1 MQLQSED
8 PILAWAER
16 GPIIAIGAELRALL
30 SAEAVPRILRRAERL
45 GEDAREAGTLYLVD
59 HGRVRLG
66 RAARDG
72 REVVLAIACPGS
84 LCYLLSVHAYLEAL
98 GGGTR
103 IYCLA
108 ARPLLALISAHPP
121 IMSWLAALLGQHLTE
136 AYDRIEELTCCSVWS
151 RVAHALGKLALAA
164 PDGMVRIGQME
175 LAQSAGTSRE
185 EVSRALRDLRAAGQV
200 ADDSCRGTIRVLD
213 VAGLLRA

>member
-16 GPIIAIGAELRALL
+16 GPIIAIEAELRTLL
-30 SAEAVPRILRRAERL
+30 SAEAVPRVLRRAERID
-45 GEDAREAGTLYLVD
+45 EDAREAGTLYLVD
-59 HGRVRLG
+59 HGRARLG
-66 RAARDG
+66 RAANG
-72 REVVLAIACPGS
+72 GQEVVLALAQPGS
-84 LCYLLSVHAYLEAL
+84 LCYLPSVHAYLEAL
-98 GGGTR
+98 VSGTR
-103 IYCLA
+103 IYYLA
-108 ARPLLALISAHPP
+108 ARPLIALVSADPP
-121 IMSWLAALLGQHLTE
+121 IMAWLAGLLGQQLTA
-136 AYDRIEELTCCSVWS
+136 AYDRIEELTCCSVRS
-151 RVAHALGKLALAA
+151 RVAHALGILARAA
-164 PDGMVRIGQME
+164 PDGVVRIGQME